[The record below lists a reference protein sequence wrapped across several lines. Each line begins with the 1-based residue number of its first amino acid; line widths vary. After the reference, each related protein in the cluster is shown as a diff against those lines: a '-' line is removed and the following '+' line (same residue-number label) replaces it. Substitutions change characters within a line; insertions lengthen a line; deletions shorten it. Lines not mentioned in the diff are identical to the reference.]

1 MKVRFVMLA
10 ISTLPNLKLLM
21 QNYMLRRKAHKLT
34 PEASV
39 SLLVS
44 SQEKPEMI
52 EQQR

>member
-44 SQEKPEMI
+44 QEKPEMI
-52 EQQR
+52 EQQL